1 MAGKELTAMEK
12 ISYNY
17 KTYVKK
23 AFSYITRA
31 LERGDNLQRISESL
45 RGLVNSYS
53 GLNRNE
59 RYRLYSS
66 VYTVCRA
73 ARSSGDWRYTLSL
86 RKNFDSVLT
95 TSRKVKASSELRH
108 KRQETRAALRDEDT
122 IFFLCSKHSNPAKDH
137 AEWQNKVFYDRY
149 WRQKVSGKDYY
160 SVFSYIKNHNLVS
173 VQEIMGPPVYLIT
186 RPFCGHYFIELET
199 EKVLH
204 SSLNSITKEIDS
216 KRVKHYSTN
225 EYYDF
230 RSKVYKNLN
239 SISPCPEFEKKI
251 RRG

>member
-1 MAGKELTAMEK
+1 MEK

-17 KTYVKK
+17 KAYVKK

-45 RGLVNSYS
+45 RGLVNTYE

-137 AEWQNKVFYDRY
+137 AEWQNKIFYDRY

-186 RPFCGHYFIELET
+186 RPYCKHYFIPQNT
-199 EKVLH
+199 YAVLH
-204 SSLNSITKEIDS
+204 SSLKKLVENEGIKRNKPYSASDYYSIREKVYSKMNSI
-216 KRVKHYSTN
+216 V
-225 EYYDF
+225 
-230 RSKVYKNLN
+230 
-239 SISPCPEFEKKI
+239 PCPEFEIKTK